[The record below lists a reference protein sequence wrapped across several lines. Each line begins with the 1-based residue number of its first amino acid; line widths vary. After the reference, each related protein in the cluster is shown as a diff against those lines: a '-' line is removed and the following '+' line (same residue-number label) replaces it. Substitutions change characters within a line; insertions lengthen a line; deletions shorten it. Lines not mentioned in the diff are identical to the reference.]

1 MEMEHVF
8 AIDCQP
14 RVPNPFVVVH
24 LAARRARQL
33 RRGDQPRLAVRSTN
47 QTLMAIEEI
56 AAGAVHVDEL
66 FAPLQLS
73 KATEDVAE
81 NHMSD
86 EMELLAGMSQQS
98 RAEVPSYAGKE
109 N

>member
-14 RVPNPFVVVH
+14 HVPNPFVVVH

-33 RRGDQPRLAVRSTN
+33 RRGDQPRIAVRSTN
-47 QTLMAIEEI
+47 SALMALEEI
-56 AAGAVHVDEL
+56 AGGAVGVDEL
-66 FAPLQLS
+66 FTPLQLS
-73 KATEDVAE
+73 GSGDDQPDSSA
-81 NHMSD
+81 ND
-86 EMELLAGMSQQS
+86 ELKLLAGMSQQS

-109 N
+109 D